1 MEYVEVQRIA
11 KRAMQRARAEIR
23 PGMRLT
29 GIRQLCEDEMRR
41 LGANS
46 FWYYGVGA
54 FCFAGDETAVSVSGR
69 QYHTSDRV
77 IAADDVVTID
87 LSPQVGDTWGDFART
102 IVLEGGRVVE
112 TPADI
117 ARGEWKSG
125 LLLEERLHA
134 ELLRFVTTDT
144 TFHQLYAHMNAVI
157 REAGFVNLDFLGN
170 LGHSIVRSRDA
181 RVYIERGNHARLAEA
196 GLFTFEPHIGL
207 PGSAYGFKREDI
219 YRFEAG
225 RLAAL

>member
-41 LGANS
+41 LGADS

-112 TPADI
+112 NPADI

-157 REAGFVNLDFLGN
+157 Q
-170 LGHSIVRSRDA
+170 
-181 RVYIERGNHARLAEA
+181 
-196 GLFTFEPHIGL
+196 IGR
-207 PGSAYGFKREDI
+207 AHV
-219 YRFEAG
+219 
-225 RLAAL
+225 